1 LFMAALRSVVAL
13 RTGARIWP
21 FLCAS
26 WSLTA
31 IPCMAVWHLASQTTN
46 ALLLLS

>member
-1 LFMAALRSVVAL
+1 LSMAALRSDVAL

-21 FLCAS
+21 FLFAS

-31 IPCMAVWHLASQTTN
+31 IPCMPVWHLTFLTAN
-46 ALLLLS
+46 PLLLLS